1 MAAKR
6 KLISL
11 REYAQHRGV
20 TVEAVSKAVKTGR
33 ISLVGKKVD
42 AFAAD
47 RDWAANTQ
55 PGQMAAKLARLAA
68 SRGSKRTRKVSKAQ
82 APAVDPDPN
91 SYASARARRED
102 FLARTAQLE
111 FEERTA
117 NLINAAEA
125 KAAWLKLVTECK
137 TRLLSVPI
145 KCRGRIPG
153 LSVMDVSIIENLIRE
168 ELEELIDGNG

>member
-33 ISLVGKKVD
+33 IGLTGKKVD
-42 AFAAD
+42 VSAAD
-47 RDWAANTQ
+47 RDWSANTQ
-55 PGQMAAKLARLAA
+55 PGQMAAKLRRALA
-68 SRGSKRTRKVSKAQ
+68 SKGSKRTRKAPKQPAEVTD
-82 APAVDPDPN
+82 PAVN
-91 SYASARARRED
+91 SYANARARRED

-111 FEERTA
+111 FEQRTA

-125 KAAWLKLVTECK
+125 KAEWIKLITECK

-145 KCRGRIPG
+145 KCKARIPG
-153 LSVMDVSIIENLIRE
+153 LSVVDISIIENLIRE
-168 ELEELIDGNG
+168 ELEELIDGNR